1 MIKDSKT
8 KRKVISLL
16 LAFALI
22 AGFLP
27 LSYIKAADEPNYAED
42 EAKIK
47 DFNGS
52 ERYRST
58 QLEQGGGPSTSFG
71 NKENIDEFID
81 GFRYRNLEPSA
92 TSADMTLWGFE
103 IELDKEKSQ
112 RTYTDFYFTNTGNLG
127 TLINTGNIPA
137 NDVGLNL
144 SAKNGYKDSTY
155 KASSEIEIT
164 GTRAQRNF
172 NLYSN
177 EEDLKYINSIENKS
191 TVMAWQS
198 NYLKDNPNGPLWATK
213 GPSSAYGFTVN
224 PWPNE
229 NDMLSLIKLNGS
241 HNKKEFVQGQTITTD
256 VTIENLDDNA
266 RERLVGQVYHPVT
279 GEVVPGAKAYIN
291 EQDKVVIEMPQ
302 GAIDE
307 NGNINEDSIFY
318 KDPSYKALQNLEVK
332 FFARPRTA
340 DEFTKVAGD
349 NEGTYTPTGAGSA
362 TINHKGENVVI
373 DKQGIDRYDHYNLI
387 GGFKINLDDTKYY
400 DQGFIDGN
408 KDDTSKHTSSKVRPG
423 EEFTIELYVPED
435 KKDKDVFPH
444 QKTPEE
450 MEASKDKNEAV
461 GTIDMSFINR
471 ENKGKAPEDQWK
483 INYDKDSLP
492 TTFTITPPK
501 SAKAGE
507 FIAVPLTYTYTNGST
522 DVHWF
527 HFVVQ
532 DPAYNKPEYLVQVD
546 FPSEEQESIPEIP
559 DNDKKLSPV
568 SYSIPEGTEF
578 KDDKGNEWTV
588 SIDEKTGV
596 VTAKPVSP
604 SNFTGGEK
612 LQVPVIAH
620 YKDPDRPDK
629 DITENITAEFVIKE
643 KFNMTARYN
652 AKAGKAGDELSSEI
666 ILNEE
671 DKYNRRPTKFT
682 LDSDTYI
689 DDKGNTWKVT
699 IDEDT
704 GKVTATVPDAE
715 EGKEIDG
722 ALLNVPVKAH
732 YYESDGK
739 EVEARNIE
747 VQFIAS
753 GTEGKHEKTFV
764 VPFETKVEKDPNLK
778 KGEIKVI
785 TEGKVGSKKVTY
797 TIKDSEIIKEEETD
811 LIYPQDRLIHVGEGV
826 NDGTHEITEKVPVPF
841 ETIIEFD
848 DSLKPGET
856 KVTQEGE
863 PGEKTRTTTL
873 TIQDGKVTN
882 TEEGEFEQNKA
893 PVNRII
899 KVGRNTEGKIEHKE
913 KIPFKYT
920 IEYDPELKSGEYRVE
935 TPGKVGERITTWTIK
950 NSKVDGDP
958 TVVETKPVDAV
969 IKVGKK
975 DFTGEFK
982 TTKTEAVEFET
993 EYIVDNSL
1001 EPGAVVVEQEG
1012 ELGEK
1017 ETPVT
1022 HTIVNGTVTNSEEG
1036 ETKQTKAPV
1045 KRIVKVGPGKTDGT
1059 HNIEEKAEVPYEVEI
1074 QFDDSLKPGE
1084 QKVVQEGVPGEKTRD
1099 ITLTIENSEVTNT
1112 EIGDYKETKAPI
1124 KKIIKVGANTEGDL
1138 KHVEKIPFTYEVIVV
1153 DELKKGE
1160 YEIVKPGKAGTKT
1173 TTWTIKNS
1181 KVDDNPNVVIEQP
1194 ENAIIHVGKGTVD
1207 GDHKYTNKIPFGVEI
1222 RVNPKLKKGE
1232 HKVVQKGEPGE
1243 EEITITIEDSKVTK
1257 TSDPVV
1263 TKEAKPEIIEIGDE
1277 DFTGEFEYVDK
1288 EVIPYETE
1296 VRINPDLEPNEIR
1309 EVTPGSNG
1317 SKERTVSQKYKNGDK
1332 KDLIVSEYEIT
1343 KEPVK
1348 RVIEVGSKTKGQYK
1362 DTETIPFKV
1371 EVRKDP
1377 SLKKGEWKYA
1387 EIDGVL
1393 QTGESGLKERMI
1405 TIENSEITNEG
1416 EYKIVR
1422 EPKKA
1427 IILVGDEDFTGKIK
1441 YVDKDP
1447 IPFETEVTIDPSLKP
1462 GQIVEDQKGEL
1473 GEEETE
1479 VTRQIKNGVAG
1490 EEVRGE
1496 TKKTKEPV
1504 TRKIRVGSKS
1514 DGTHKI
1520 EEKAE
1525 VPFEVIIEFDDSL
1538 KPGEQK
1544 VVQEGVPGEKT
1555 RTTTLTI
1562 ENGKVV
1568 KTEEGDFEQTKA
1580 PVSKIIKVGRNTDG
1594 KLVHEEKIPFKYEIS
1609 YDENLKSGEYVID
1622 VPGTEG
1628 TKTTTW
1634 TIKNSEVV
1642 GEPEVDI
1649 KDPVNAVI
1657 RVGKKD
1663 YTGTLK
1669 TKVTKTVMFETE
1681 YIVDESLEPGQI
1693 VVEREGS
1700 LGEEEVTVTHTIK
1713 NGEVIES
1720 KEGKPVTTKEATK
1733 RIVKVGP
1740 GKTEG
1745 EITYESEK
1753 AYEIIVQEDP
1763 NLEAGKVEVVQEGVV
1778 GKTKTT
1784 VKIKDSKEESIDT
1797 EVIVEKQD
1805 KIIKVGTKSNCVIP
1819 PQPEPP
1825 DKPED
1830 PEKPGIED
1838 PEKPGEEEPE
1848 KPGEEEPE
1856 KPGEEEPEKP
1866 GEEEPEKPGEEEP
1879 EKPGEEEPEKPGEE
1893 EPEKPGEE
1901 EPEKP
1906 GNEDPI
1912 KPEKPSDKKPAKPGQ
1927 KSPDKPG
1934 NNKANKPQYNK
1945 PANPSKPANQPYNPK
1960 TGDNGVMYLVAVV
1973 VVAGLALFFISKN
1986 KKK

>member
-8 KRKVISLL
+8 KRKIISLL

-22 AGFLP
+22 ASFLP
-27 LSYIKAADEPNYAED
+27 LSYIRAADEPNYAED

-47 DFNGS
+47 DYSNS
-52 ERYRST
+52 ERYRQT
-58 QLEQGGGPSTSFG
+58 DLQPGDTNQEFYNTDEK
-71 NKENIDEFID
+71 KEKD
-81 GFRYRNLEPSA
+81 GFKFELSNPSA
-92 TSADMTLWGFE
+92 DSPSKTKWGFQ
-103 IELDKEKSQ
+103 IAIDKQKGQ
-112 RTYTDFYFTNTGNLG
+112 RTYTSVFVTDSGLVPASLG
-127 TLINTGNIPA
+127 EKPMMNEGDKLTPESPAVNYKPTEAATINPA
-137 NDVGLNL
+137 G
-144 SAKNGYKDSTY
+144 
-155 KASSEIEIT
+155 
-164 GTRAQRNF
+164 RQRNF
-172 NLYSN
+172 NYDASVDTLAH
-177 EEDLKYINSIENKS
+177 INN
-191 TVMAWQS
+191 
-198 NYLKDNPNGPLWATK
+198 KDN
-213 GPSSAYGFTVN
+213 SSIHFGMEDDYTVDNPGVKFFAGNFALSYKVN

-229 NDMLSLIKLNGS
+229 NDKIQLIKLNGN
-241 HNKKEFVQGQTITTD
+241 HTQKEFVQGQTITTGIK
-256 VTIENLDDNA
+256 VENLDDNA

-279 GEVVPGAKAYIN
+279 GKIVPGAKAYIN
-291 EQDKVVIEMPQ
+291 NQDYVVIELPA
-302 GAIDE
+302 GAVDE
-307 NGNINEDSIFY
+307 NGNLNKDSIFY
-318 KDPSYKALQNLEVK
+318 KDPSYKAIQNLDVK
-332 FFARPRTA
+332 FFTRPRTK
-340 DEFTKVAGD
+340 DEFSAIAKTPDEYGE
-349 NEGTYTPTGAGSA
+349 EGTYTETGAGSA
-362 TINHKGENVVI
+362 TISHKGENVAI

-387 GGFKINLDDTKYY
+387 GAFKLNLDDTRYY
-400 DQGFIDGN
+400 DQDFIDEN

-423 EEFTIELYVPED
+423 EEFTVELYVPED
-435 KKDKDVFPH
+435 RKDKDLFPH

-450 MEASKDKNEAV
+450 METAKDNNQAV
-461 GTIDMSFINR
+461 GTIDTSFLDK
-471 ENKGKAPEDQWK
+471 ENEGKALEDQWK
-483 INYDKDSLP
+483 LEYDKDSLP
-492 TTFTITPPK
+492 TTFKITPPA
-501 SAKAGE
+501 SAKAGD
-507 FIAVPLTYTYTNGST
+507 FVAVPLTYTYTNGST

-532 DPAYNKPEYLVQVD
+532 DPAYNIPEYRVQVD
-546 FPSEEQESIPEIP
+546 FPSEKQKSTPEVP
-559 DNDKKLSPV
+559 DNPKKLSPV

-588 SIDEKTGV
+588 SIDEKTGE
-596 VTAKPVSP
+596 VTAKPVNP
-604 SNFTGGEK
+604 STFTGGEK

-620 YKDPDRPDK
+620 YKDPEKPEEV
-629 DITENITAEFVIKE
+629 ITEKTAAEFVIKE

-652 AKAGKAGDELSSEI
+652 AKAGKEGEELSSEV
-666 ILNEE
+666 ILNEA

-682 LDSDTYI
+682 LASDTFI
-689 DDKGNTWKVT
+689 DDKGNTWNVS
-699 IDEDT
+699 IDEKT
-704 GKVTATVPDAE
+704 GTVTATVPNAE
-715 EGKEIDG
+715 EGKTIDG

-739 EVEARNIE
+739 EVGTRDVE

-753 GTEGKHEKTFV
+753 GTKGTYEKIFDI
-764 VPFETKVEKDPNLK
+764 PYDTKVEKDPNLK

-785 TEGKVGSKKVTY
+785 TEGKLGSKKVTY
-797 TIKDSEIIKEEETD
+797 TIKDSEVIKVEEVE
-811 LIYPQDRLIHVGEGV
+811 LEKAQDRLIHVGEGV
-826 NDGTHEITEKVPVPF
+826 NDGTHNITEKVPVPF

-856 KVTQEGE
+856 KVTQEGV

-873 TIQDGKVTN
+873 TIEDGEVTK
-882 TEEGEFEQNKA
+882 TEEGEFEQTKA

-913 KIPFKYT
+913 KIPFNYT
-920 IEYDPELKSGEYRVE
+920 IEYDPELKAGEYKVE
-935 TPGKVGERITTWTIK
+935 VPGTEGERTTTWTIK
-950 NSKVDGDP
+950 NSEVVGDP
-958 TVVETKPVDAV
+958 TVEEIKPIDAV

-1059 HNIEEKAEVPYEVEI
+1059 HKLEEKAEVPYEVEI

-1112 EIGDYKETKAPI
+1112 EVGDYKETKAPV
-1124 KKIIKVGANTEGDL
+1124 KKIIKVGANTEGEL
-1138 KHVEKIPFTYEVIVV
+1138 KHVEELPFKYEVKEV
-1153 DELKKGE
+1153 DTLKKGE
-1160 YEIVKPGKAGTKT
+1160 YEIVKPGKVGTKT

-1181 KVDDNPNVVIEQP
+1181 EVEGSPKVEIVEAED
-1194 ENAIIHVGKGTVD
+1194 ALIHVGKGTLD
-1207 GDHKYTNKIPFGVEI
+1207 GDYEYTNKIPFEVEI

-1232 HKVVQKGEPGE
+1232 YKIVQKGEVGE
-1243 EEITITIEDSKVTK
+1243 EKYTLTIEDSKVVK

-1263 TKEAKPEIIEIGDE
+1263 TKEAKPQIIEI
-1277 DFTGEFEYVDK
+1277 
-1288 EVIPYETE
+1288 
-1296 VRINPDLEPNEIR
+1296 
-1309 EVTPGSNG
+1309 
-1317 SKERTVSQKYKNGDK
+1317 
-1332 KDLIVSEYEIT
+1332 
-1343 KEPVK
+1343 
-1348 RVIEVGSKTKGQYK
+1348 
-1362 DTETIPFKV
+1362 
-1371 EVRKDP
+1371 
-1377 SLKKGEWKYA
+1377 
-1387 EIDGVL
+1387 
-1393 QTGESGLKERMI
+1393 
-1405 TIENSEITNEG
+1405 
-1416 EYKIVR
+1416 
-1422 EPKKA
+1422 
-1427 IILVGDEDFTGKIK
+1427 GDEDFTGKIK

-1479 VTRQIKNGVAG
+1479 VTRDIKNGEAG

-1496 TKKTKEPV
+1496 TKQTKAPV

-1514 DGTHKI
+1514 EGTHKI
-1520 EEKAE
+1520 EEKVE
-1525 VPFEVIIEFDDSL
+1525 VPFEVEIQFDDSL

-1562 ENGKVV
+1562 ENGKVIN
-1568 KTEEGDFEQTKA
+1568 TEEGDFTETKA
-1580 PVSKIIKVGRNTDG
+1580 PVKKIIKVGRNTEG
-1594 KLVHEEKIPFKYEIS
+1594 KLTHVEKIPFEYKIS

-1663 YTGTLK
+1663 FTGTLETKK
-1669 TKVTKTVMFETE
+1669 TKAVEFETE
-1681 YIVDESLEPGQI
+1681 YIVDNSLEPGKV
-1693 VVEREGS
+1693 VVEQEGA
-1700 LGEEEVTVTHTIK
+1700 LGEEETTVTHTIK
-1713 NGEVIES
+1713 NGEVIKS
-1720 KEGKPVTTKEATK
+1720 VEGDPVRTKEPVK

-1784 VKIKDSKEESIDT
+1784 VKITDSKEESRDT
-1797 EVIVEKQD
+1797 EVITEKQD
-1805 KIIKVGTKSNCVIP
+1805 KIIKVGTKNTCEIP
-1819 PQPEPP
+1819 PQPDEPEKPDTP
-1825 DKPED
+1825 DKPGVTD
-1830 PEKPGIED
+1830 PQKPGDEK

-1848 KPGEEEPE
+1848 KPGSKNPE
-1856 KPGEEEPEKP
+1856 KPGRKNPEKP
-1866 GEEEPEKPGEEEP
+1866 GRK
-1879 EKPGEEEPEKPGEE
+1879 
-1893 EPEKPGEE
+1893 
-1901 EPEKP
+1901 
-1906 GNEDPI
+1906 D
-1912 KPEKPSDKKPAKPGQ
+1912 PEKPSK
-1927 KSPDKPG
+1927 
-1934 NNKANKPQYNK
+1934 NRPQINK
-1945 PANPSKPANQPYNPK
+1945 PANPSNPSNQPSNPK
-1960 TGDNGVMYLVAVV
+1960 TGDNGVMYFVAVV